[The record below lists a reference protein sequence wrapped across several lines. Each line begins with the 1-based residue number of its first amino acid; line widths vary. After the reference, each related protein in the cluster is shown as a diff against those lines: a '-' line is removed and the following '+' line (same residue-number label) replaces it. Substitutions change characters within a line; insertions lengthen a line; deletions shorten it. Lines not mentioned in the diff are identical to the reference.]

1 MESSLPMNERIEE
14 FARLVEALRVA
25 GIPFLLVGGLSL
37 SAHHVERTTQ
47 DVDLFCRKDLYPRF
61 DAAMKRLG
69 YGLLHEP
76 TELYV
81 RYSQPG
87 RAIVDFIFAD
97 ETTFAQMEVAS
108 RETSVLGVSVRVP
121 CLEHLLAMK
130 LFALEQGKRI
140 KDMADIAELVRAN
153 GLDVNGP
160 EFERLCLKF
169 ASARWLKFFRETR

>member
-1 MESSLPMNERIEE
+1 MLFPLFAGLDTLP
-14 FARLVEALRVA
+14 
-25 GIPFLLVGGLSL
+25 GIGPQT
-37 SAHHVERTTQ
+37 A
-47 DVDLFCRKDLYPRF
+47 K
-61 DAAMKRLG
+61 
-69 YGLLHEP
+69 
-76 TELYV
+76 
-81 RYSQPG
+81 
-87 RAIVDFIFAD
+87 
-97 ETTFAQMEVAS
+97 TFAQMEVAS